1 MRSFPALALASALVL
16 ALSCASPADD
26 SPVAAPGAPLPGL
39 SEAELASFERGR
51 AWFDRGWTPEEGLG
65 PLYLQDRCSSCHD
78 LPALGGTGVEMLPL
92 MTRWNPATG
101 CDPLAEQG
109 GPIQQQA
116 ATPLARAAGILHET
130 VPEGATESLQETAP
144 LLFGLGLVEAIP
156 ASVIESRADPDD
168 ADGDGI
174 PGRVHWTADGRLG
187 RLTRRADVASIEDL
201 VVGALVT
208 ELGLT
213 SPRAPTEEGL
223 NGQPLPAE
231 MDPAPD
237 PEVDQVTVQALT
249 DFIRFLAP
257 PPPEAPA
264 TPEARDSVGKGS
276 RLFRRIGCA
285 SCHVPTLVTGPNPV
299 PALSEKPVHLYSD
312 LLLHDLGPE
321 VRSICSGDVSPTEVR
336 TPRLMGL
343 RLKEPYAVSWIT
355 PSLERRILAHGGEA
369 RSARQAYEQLTA
381 DARSRVV
388 RFLLSL

>member
-1 MRSFPALALASALVL
+1 MRSFPALAQASILVVT
-16 ALSCASPADD
+16 LSCAHPADD
-26 SPVAAPGAPLPGL
+26 APVAAPGAPLPGL

-51 AWFDRGWTPEEGLG
+51 TWFDHGWTPEEGLG

-78 LPALGGTGVEMLPL
+78 LPAFGGTGVEMLPL
-92 MTRWNPATG
+92 MTRWDSVTG
-101 CDPLAEQG
+101 CDPLAAQG

-116 ATPLARAAGILHET
+116 ATPLARAAGILHEV
-130 VPEGATESLQETAP
+130 VPAGATESIQETAP

-156 ASVIESRADPDD
+156 ESEIESRADPED

-174 PGRVHWTADGRLG
+174 SGRVYRTADGRLG
-187 RLTRRADVASIEDL
+187 RLSRRADVASIEEL

-223 NGQPLPAE
+223 NGQPLAAE
-231 MDPAPD
+231 LDPAPD
-237 PEVDQVTVQALT
+237 PEVDEATVQALT

-257 PPPEAPA
+257 PAPETPA
-264 TPEARDSVGKGS
+264 SPEARDSVAEGS

-285 SCHVPTLVTGPNPV
+285 SCHVPTLQTGPSPV
-299 PALSEKPVHLYSD
+299 AALSGKPIHLYSD

-369 RSARQAYEQLTA
+369 RNARQAYEQLTA
-381 DARSRVV
+381 DARSRLV